1 MTLTPLAQF
10 GDTALL
16 VLLLAAAAAGAV
28 AIGILRWRAKQVA
41 RLLGRGGGHVL
52 IGAAP
57 GRSLWKFG
65 LISAVVLLLAIAIAR
80 PQIGERT
87 RDLTQRGVALV
98 VALDAS
104 LSMAAE
110 DAIPNR
116 MQAAQSELGGLLE
129 RMSGDR
135 VGLVIFAGEARVRFP
150 LTRDLETARAL
161 IDAVLP
167 GERLLPP
174 GTDVGAAIEQS
185 LGLLRDSDARTK
197 VILLVGDGESLS
209 GDALAAASAA
219 AGVGVRIFSAGV
231 GSEAGATIP
240 VLNSATRA
248 IVPKIDA
255 ASGRPVTT
263 RLDSQALITLA
274 RRGDGRFLRLDRP
287 GALSYLAGDL
297 NALEASRFQVSTTR
311 RPIERFQIPLAVALA
326 LLLMEPLIAA
336 RAPATNAAGTPERRP
351 RQRPRLRRRWLFA
364 GLLPI
369 VAIVAAACGN
379 LAADRNTSG
388 NRAYAE
394 GRFADA
400 ATAYSEALAERPDDP
415 RLALNLGR
423 ALHALGQYDAA
434 VSATQRALAQSAA
447 DSALSARAYFNLGN
461 HRVQQADLIAA
472 RSAYIEALLRD
483 PADADAKINLEIV
496 NAASTPAPAPSPDPG
511 SPSSSPS
518 SSSDASGAAGRDAQ
532 AAPGNTAGGG
542 GNGDAGDVDPA
553 PSGTTPGGSA
563 GRAPT
568 PGTDDAQ
575 GVSARE
581 AAAELET
588 ALDALN
594 GDNPT
599 TEQALA
605 ILDALRLRNQPGGPG
620 SGLLGIDV
628 AGTDDY

>member
-1 MTLTPLAQF
+1 MVT
-10 GDTALL
+10 
-16 VLLLAAAAAGAV
+16 
-28 AIGILRWRAKQVA
+28 
-41 RLLGRGGGHVL
+41 
-52 IGAAP
+52 
-57 GRSLWKFG
+57 
-65 LISAVVLLLAIAIAR
+65 
-80 PQIGERT
+80 
-87 RDLTQRGVALV
+87 
-98 VALDAS
+98 
-104 LSMAAE
+104 
-110 DAIPNR
+110 
-116 MQAAQSELGGLLE
+116 
-129 RMSGDR
+129 
-135 VGLVIFAGEARVRFP
+135 
-150 LTRDLETARAL
+150 
-161 IDAVLP
+161 
-167 GERLLPP
+167 
-174 GTDVGAAIEQS
+174 
-185 LGLLRDSDARTK
+185 
-197 VILLVGDGESLS
+197 
-209 GDALAAASAA
+209 ALAAASAA

-240 VLNSATRA
+240 VLNRATRA

-287 GALSYLAGDL
+287 GALSNLAGDL

-447 DSALSARAYFNLGN
+447 DSALRRARLLQSRQSPRPAGRSDRRPQRLDVG
-461 HRVQQADLIAA
+461 AAA
-472 RSAYIEALLRD
+472 RPGRRRRQDQSRDRQRRQHAGAGPQSGPRLALKLALKLDRCLRRC
-483 PADADAKINLEIV
+483 
-496 NAASTPAPAPSPDPG
+496 G
-511 SPSSSPS
+511 
-518 SSSDASGAAGRDAQ
+518 
-532 AAPGNTAGGG
+532 
-542 GNGDAGDVDPA
+542 
-553 PSGTTPGGSA
+553 
-563 GRAPT
+563 
-568 PGTDDAQ
+568 
-575 GVSARE
+575 
-581 AAAELET
+581 
-588 ALDALN
+588 
-594 GDNPT
+594 
-599 TEQALA
+599 
-605 ILDALRLRNQPGGPG
+605 
-620 SGLLGIDV
+620 
-628 AGTDDY
+628 